1 MGCKE
6 GDVRGHRVAI
16 GAGIAAIIAGCAT
29 VVGSV
34 IVEATHQPSRTSAE
48 RDTVA
53 PPAVTLA
60 SPTVAPTPTLR
71 ETLLAADA
79 LVRAGM
85 IEPPQPSLGEVLLAV
100 DALIKAGALPAPEP
114 TLGDVLVAVDQ
125 LARAGLLTPPQPQ
138 PSLSEVLEAVAAIDR
153 ARQPLAEPPQAA
165 IEPPAPPTPAA
176 TPRPQPTTPPLPPPP
191 APVRATGSGWYDDAY
206 TARVFALVNA
216 RRAAAGLGPVT
227 SEPRLALAA
236 ANYAKLLSDTDTFS
250 HTGPD
255 GSTLV
260 SRIEA
265 AGFPFDVQVGEV
277 LALGTGG
284 WSPDG
289 VVQAWMDSPSHR
301 EQVLGPYTRAGA
313 SCYFLPGHD
322 ITVRCVMDF
331 AG

>member
-6 GDVRGHRVAI
+6 GDVRGYRVAI

-34 IVEATHQPSRTSAE
+34 IVEATHQSSRTSAE
-48 RDTVA
+48 RDAVA
-53 PPAVTLA
+53 PPVITLA
-60 SPTVAPTPTLR
+60 SPAAAPTPTLR

-79 LVRAGM
+79 LARAGM
-85 IEPPQPSLGEVLLAV
+85 IPTPQPSLGEVVLAV

-114 TLGDVLVAVDQ
+114 SLGDVLVAVDQ
-125 LARAGLLTPPQPQ
+125 LARAGVLTPPQPQ

-153 ARQPLAEPPQAA
+153 AQHAVAPPPQSA
-165 IEPPAPPTPAA
+165 IEPPAPAP
-176 TPRPQPTTPPLPPPP
+176 TPRPLPTAPPTPTPPPP
-191 APVRATGSGWYDDAY
+191 APALATGTGWYDDTY

-216 RRAAAGLGPVT
+216 RRAAAGLGPV
-227 SEPRLALAA
+227 SPEPRLTLAA
-236 ANYAKLLSDTDTFS
+236 ADYAKLLSDTDTFS

-313 SCYFLPGHD
+313 SCYFLPDHD